1 MMLVLVGA
9 KFMKKILMTLGLA
22 VAILFNGAPAFA
34 MGGKDTASADEL
46 ILVLGASGRT
56 GRYVI
61 KYLKEQGRN
70 FISVTSNKERAIE
83 NVGDGYN
90 WVEADIKVPAQLEPL
105 MAGVTKIISGVGANV
120 FEGPNGPEF
129 VDYGVHKSM
138 VELAEAAGTID
149 HIVLMSSSGV
159 TQEDNPL
166 NKYGNVLTWKL
177 KGEDAVRNS
186 SIDHTIIRGGG
197 LADNEADTVGIRM
210 QQGDTVR
217 SEGGYT
223 GRGNFAALC
232 IESIDNPDADNKTL
246 EAFDDDSR
254 EIGAWRNEFGALV
267 ADK

>member
-1 MMLVLVGA
+1 MR
-9 KFMKKILMTLGLA
+9 KILLTLGLA
-22 VAILFNGAPAFA
+22 VAILFNVSPSFA
-34 MGGKDTASADEL
+34 MGKKNSASEEL
-46 ILVLGASGRT
+46 IMVLGASGRT

-70 FISVTSNKERAIE
+70 FIAVTSSVERATE
-83 NVGDGYN
+83 KVGPGYN
-90 WVEADIKVPAQLEPL
+90 WVEADIKDPAQLEPL
-105 MAGVTKIISGVGANV
+105 MAGVTKVISGVGANV

-129 VDYGVHKSM
+129 VDYGVHKSL
-138 VELAEAAGTID
+138 VELAEAGGTVE

-166 NKYGNVLTWKL
+166 NRYGQVLTWKL
-177 KGEDAVRNS
+177 KGESAVRNS
-186 SIDHTIIRGGG
+186 SIDHTIIRAGG
-197 LADNEADTVGIRM
+197 LDDTEADTVGIRM

-232 IESIDNPDADNKTL
+232 IEAIDNPGADNKTL
-246 EAFDDDSR
+246 EAFNDDSR